1 MFTDSKILVT
11 LFHDT
16 YLAVRR
22 RRCMSHDWIHSVL
35 EDIYQYAR
43 LNNLHE
49 LHQSL
54 EAAIKASQFVDRT
67 AILTCDRSVLTKPV
81 SSGNVVLLDNWHNR
95 KQ

>member
-1 MFTDSKILVT
+1 MFIASKVLVT
-11 LFHDT
+11 IFCDT
-16 YLAVRR
+16 YLAVKW

-54 EAAIKASQFVDRT
+54 EAAMTASQVVDRT
-67 AILTCDRSVLTKPV
+67 VVLARENNVMTKPI
-81 SSGNVVLLDNWHNR
+81 SSGNVVMLDSWHNG